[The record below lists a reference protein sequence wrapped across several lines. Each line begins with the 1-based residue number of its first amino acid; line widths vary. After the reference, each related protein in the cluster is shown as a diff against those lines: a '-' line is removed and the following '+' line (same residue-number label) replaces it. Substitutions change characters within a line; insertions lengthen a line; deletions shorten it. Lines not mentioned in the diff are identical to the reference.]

1 MPFCNKCG
9 KKLDEGDMF
18 CSGCGV
24 QVPTAVQ
31 NQGTS
36 GSNQSNEKTD
46 PAPGMS
52 KAESIS
58 LLEKLASKYGS
69 LERIQKEIKDIE
81 QSIEKTTSY
90 QAKQHSAFKFFWPYM
105 VYSAI
110 AAAVFAVLAFVVY
123 PLFGVFIAAAYIV
136 PIVLT
141 IVGAVRAR
149 HLRERYNNELFNS
162 ESNRRRKKREDEERL
177 SQLRSNES
185 SLKKQLEQYD
195 KIVPANMRS
204 KSRLTM
210 AKRML
215 EMDKVHSFEEAMKLK
230 L

>member
-36 GSNQSNEKTD
+36 GSNQSNEKTN
-46 PAPGMS
+46 PAPSMS

-69 LERIQKEIKDIE
+69 LERTQKEIKDIE

-110 AAAVFAVLAFVVY
+110 AAAIFAVLAFVVY
-123 PLFGVFIAAAYIV
+123 PLFVVFIAAAYIV
-136 PIVLT
+136 PIVIT

-149 HLRERYNNELFNS
+149 HLREKYNNELFNS

-177 SQLRSNES
+177 SQLKSNES

>member
-9 KKLDEGDMF
+9 KKLDESDMF
-18 CSGCGV
+18 CSVCGAKV
-24 QVPTAVQ
+24 YKAEQ

-36 GSNQSNEKTD
+36 GSNLSNESSD
-46 PAPGMS
+46 PASGMS
-52 KAESIS
+52 KTESIA

-69 LERIQKEIKDIE
+69 LERTQKEIKDIE

-149 HLRERYNNELFNS
+149 HLRDKYNNELFNS
-162 ESNRRRKKREDEERL
+162 ETRRRRKKREDEERL

>member
-9 KKLDEGDMF
+9 NKLDEGDVF
-18 CSGCGV
+18 CSVCGAKV
-24 QVPTAVQ
+24 SITAQ
-31 NQGTS
+31 SKGAS
-36 GSNQSNEKTD
+36 GSSQSNDYPD
-46 PAPGMS
+46 PAPVMS
-52 KAESIS
+52 KTESIA

-69 LERIQKEIKDIE
+69 LERTQKEIKDLE
-81 QSIEKTTSY
+81 QAIEKTTTY
-90 QAKQHSAFKFFWPYM
+90 QAKPYSAFRFFWPYM

-110 AAAVFAVLAFVVY
+110 AAAIFVVLAFVVF
-123 PLFGVFIAAAYIV
+123 PLFSVFIAAAYIV

-149 HLRERYNNELFNS
+149 RLRERYNNDLFNS
-162 ESNRRRKKREDEERL
+162 ETNRRRKKREDEERL
-177 SQLRSNES
+177 SQLRSNEK
-185 SLKKQLEQYD
+185 SLKKQLEKYD
-195 KIVPANMRS
+195 EMVPVNMRN